1 VKLPGLVRRTVAV
14 ALVAA
19 ATIASRPS
27 PTVSYLFYVASE
39 SDDVVTLVRFTPG
52 QGLTAEKVIPVGW
65 LPAEIEAPHGVFV
78 DPDGSRWYLTLG
90 HGFPFGHLVKYATGA
105 DSVIGMTELG
115 LFPATV
121 SVPKSGGVA
130 FAVNSDFH
138 GDMKPSTVS
147 VIDLETMTELD
158 KVETCTMPHG
168 SRFSPDGMTH
178 YSACMMDDQLVAISL
193 ADLTVSHRLDL
204 VTGQPPAAGG
214 HAGHEASR
222 KPCSPTWVAPHPDG
236 RRAYVPCNKGNEV
249 VEVDLQSWSVL
260 RRFPAPK
267 APYNADVS
275 PDGKRLLVTQKGSA
289 EVSVFDLER
298 GERIAAIPTTRTVTH
313 GVVVSPDNRFAF
325 VTVEGVRGE
334 PGTVEAIDLGTMARV
349 SALEVGKQAGG
360 IAFWKTI
367 DR

>member
-1 VKLPGLVRRTVAV
+1 VKLAGSVRRGAV
-14 ALVAA
+14 LTLLAAALVAA
-19 ATIASRPS
+19 RPVAA
-27 PTVSYLFYVASE
+27 PSYLFYVASE

-52 QGLTAEKVIPVGW
+52 EGLSAEKVITVGW

-78 DPDGSRWYLTLG
+78 DPDGSKWYLTLG

-105 DSVIGMTELG
+105 DTVLGMTELG

-168 SRFSPDGMTH
+168 SRFGPDGMTH
-178 YSACMMDDQLVAISL
+178 YSACMMDDQVVAISL
-193 ADLTVSHRLDL
+193 GNLAVSHRIDL
-204 VTGQPPAAGG
+204 VTGEPPATNG
-214 HAGHEASR
+214 HAAHAANR
-222 KPCSPTWVAPHPDG
+222 QPCSPTWVAPHPDG
-236 RRAYVPCNKGNEV
+236 RRAYVACNKGNEV
-249 VEVDLQSWSVL
+249 VELDLRKWSVL

-275 PDGKRLLVTQKGSA
+275 PDGKLLLVTQKASA
-289 EVSVFDLER
+289 EVSVFDLAK
-298 GERIAAIPTTRTVTH
+298 GERIGLIPTTRTVTH
-313 GVVVSPDNRFAF
+313 GVIVSPDNRFAF

-334 PGTVEAIDLGTMARV
+334 PGTVEAIDLGTMQRV
-349 SALEVGKQAGG
+349 GTLDVGKQAGG
-360 IAFWKTI
+360 IAFWKME